1 MIKNYFILEN
11 TIRNI
16 IQNSGLDI
24 GVVYFIIKTI
34 CKDIEQQ
41 CRIQIE
47 TEEMIQKETNS
58 KNTELNN
65 TNADEINSEME

>member
-24 GVVYFIIKTI
+24 GAVYFIIKTI